1 MKFKVHVFEI
11 DYDITA
17 EDLIDYDLPENADEE
32 IIQAQIDQLKA
43 GLPQDLVVEINAEE
57 GDDLD
62 YLISEA
68 ISNETGW
75 CVNWFAGEV
84 IEEE

>member
-32 IIQAQIDQLKA
+32 IIQTQIDQLKA
-43 GLPQDLVVEINAEE
+43 GLPQDLVVEIDAEE
-57 GDDLD
+57 GDDLS
-62 YLISEA
+62 YLVCEA

-75 CVNWFAGEV
+75 CVNWFAGEEV
-84 IEEE
+84 EE